1 MHDFLLALS
10 FIAMLVTPAVVAMQ
24 VSIKRSDW

>member
-10 FIAMLVTPAVVAMQ
+10 FIAMLITPAALAMRI
-24 VSIKRSDW
+24 SIKKASW